1 MNPSR
6 RQTWMVMTHVGRPEV
21 PSRWGGMETIV
32 NVFSGSIHLNSAD
45 RGALSLKEE
54 LEVEMRDYL
63 IIR

>member
-1 MNPSR
+1 
-6 RQTWMVMTHVGRPEV
+6 MVMTHVGRPEV